1 MGITIMTGS
10 EFGGG
15 VDKEIGKANR
25 AFFRRDTGGAPPM
38 PMSMGTH
45 LRYDHGSPDITI
57 VLEGYKTPMP
67 QNTGSGLSR
76 GAVSDLLKAQAEL
89 AAVNAN
95 LKAVES
101 QLDDANLAIAVL
113 VNMLGGSVTISSSE
127 VENANK
133 FELTATKLVALQDVL
148 VLSVREK

>member
-1 MGITIMTGS
+1 
-10 EFGGG
+10 
-15 VDKEIGKANR
+15 
-25 AFFRRDTGGAPPM
+25 
-38 PMSMGTH
+38 
-45 LRYDHGSPDITI
+45 
-57 VLEGYKTPMP
+57 MP

-89 AAVNAN
+89 AAANAN

-133 FELTATKLVALQDVL
+133 FDLTATRLAALQDVL